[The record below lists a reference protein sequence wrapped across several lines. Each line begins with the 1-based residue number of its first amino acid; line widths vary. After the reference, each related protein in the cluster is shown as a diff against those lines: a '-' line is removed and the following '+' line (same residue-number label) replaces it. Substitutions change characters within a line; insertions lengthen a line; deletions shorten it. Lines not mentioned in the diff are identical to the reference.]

1 MFYPS
6 RAFVARRFPALLLM
20 KCLLSLRGVSALL
33 LQNASGREAE
43 VVSPLLPW
51 DREDDLVLS
60 DASDDFSYTREVQ
73 QLDALYQIWL
83 SLNCKGKSWTQR
95 ERCPE
100 WASCK
105 EGWVRSISLSG
116 AGCVGTV
123 ASPAWIRL
131 QRLTGV
137 TLEGNALTGRLPVEW
152 GRLPILR
159 VIFLSENHLS
169 GALPAEWGSLK
180 RLRMLI
186 LKDNNLSSSLPREW
200 SQISEL
206 MAVDLSNNELWG
218 PLPAEWSNL
227 KGLMVLRLQKNKL
240 KAALPSQWRNMN
252 MLNSLDLSH
261 NELSGTLPDLWADLA
276 NLQVLDVHNNRLSGP
291 LPGSWSEL
299 RWLDELHLG
308 NNQLVGPMPAAWGN
322 LSRLQI
328 LALSRNKLSGVL
340 PASWS
345 ELVALKHMNLANNQL
360 VGSLPSTWSS
370 LKLLRVLMLDK
381 NRLSGVVP
389 PIFSRLHHLQFLAL
403 HENRFSGPLPKLSP
417 KAVYDAVLLHSNQFS
432 GRFDDVGSPNVRF
445 LIALPGNYLIRD
457 RDAGNSSA
465 ATPEPFVDINSQ
477 SPFFRPGKPPWK
489 TLTLVIAAFSIWL
502 GLKVRLPPARPFI
515 DSNVADAVLQ
525 QTVSALYFRVFWH
538 GLLACVNIWIYSS
551 GGTGFCSI
559 WDASGRTAAYC
570 KGHQAFIAF
579 LTIPMT
585 TSFILPTLV
594 TLPRHALPPKHPELG
609 LLRRVT
615 VRRVTV
621 WLLLLACTLI
631 TGAPSLL
638 NVFFKSAPSVHP
650 SLFVLLPIA
659 SAVLHVFVQPA
670 FLRKLASF
678 ARIPYYK
685 LQVLQGAS
693 SWALPLAV
701 SVWISPECR
710 GSWWG
715 LMEMCQ
721 QTESWTCNESYFG
734 VGVLCRSNRTLD
746 VSSITPVVQKNST
759 HFFMKVIL
767 SAEEVCGDR
776 WPDPLRC
783 TSSLVDVIG
792 VFIFNKHL
800 VTCFLTL
807 GLLLA
812 ASVGSST
819 LPWWTP
825 VGFVRTEE
833 ASGTRSAFVFQST
846 FFGID
851 KNLISLSEKF
861 SPTLVLA
868 RLSVWTDISL
878 SWGLLYP
885 PIAIV
890 GLIHL
895 LIERWCYEKG
905 RCNLRFPPQSPD
917 DVVEMPRSTMI
928 AWLMAAN
935 ILGAVHAGSVVVE
948 EPSFVH
954 FAIPVILVVVSWV
967 IGFRRGFRQLEAA
980 AAGMDRATPASLE
993 LPAH

>member
-1 MFYPS
+1 MCTAS
-6 RAFVARRFPALLLM
+6 RASVARRPLQASLMLTALLW
-20 KCLLSLRGVSALL
+20 SLRGTLALAA
-33 LQNASGREAE
+33 QNASGRHFA
-43 VVSPLLPW
+43 VPLPW
-51 DREDDLVLS
+51 EQDDVDLSDSSDDLS
-60 DASDDFSYTREVQ
+60 STREVQ

-83 SLNCKGKSWTQR
+83 SLDCKGKSWKQR
-95 ERCPE
+95 GFCPE
-100 WASCK
+100 WAYCYG
-105 EGWVRSISLSG
+105 GWVISITLRRAGCSGSISSK
-116 AGCVGTV
+116 
-123 ASPAWIRL
+123 AWIRL
-131 QRLTGV
+131 QRLKTV
-137 TLEGNALTGRLPVEW
+137 SLHGNALTGRLPVAWRRLPLLSSVYLWGNHLSGALPAEW
-152 GRLPILR
+152 GSMKRLR
-159 VIFLSENHLS
+159 VLVLSQNHLSGALPAEWGSMKRLRVLELEQNHLS
-169 GALPAEWGSLK
+169 GALPAEWGSLETLK
-180 RLRMLI
+180 RLRL
-186 LKDNNLSSSLPREW
+186 NNNTLSTSLPRQW
-200 SQISEL
+200 SQMSSL
-206 MAVDLSNNELWG
+206 RVLNLADNELQG
-218 PLPAEWSNL
+218 HLPAEWSNL
-227 KGLMVLRLQKNKL
+227 SRLEVLRLENNNL
-240 KAALPSQWRNMN
+240 RSVLPSQWRNMKR
-252 MLNSLDLSH
+252 LKRLDLSH
-261 NELSGTLPDLWADLA
+261 NRLSGTLPVSWEDIGSLLELDLQYNW
-276 NLQVLDVHNNRLSGP
+276 LSGA
-291 LPGSWSEL
+291 L
-299 RWLDELHLG
+299 
-308 NNQLVGPMPAAWGN
+308 PAAWGKLLLLEQ
-322 LSRLQI
+322 LS
-328 LALSRNKLSGVL
+328 LAS
-340 PASWS
+340 
-345 ELVALKHMNLANNQL
+345 NQL
-360 VGSLPSTWSS
+360 VGSLPAAWSNLSALRILS
-370 LKLLRVLMLDK
+370 LDA

-389 PIFSRLHHLQFLAL
+389 PIFSRLHGLQFLAL

-417 KAVYDAVLLHSNQFS
+417 VAKYNAVLLHSNEFS
-432 GRFDDVGSPNVRF
+432 GRFEEVGTPNVR
-445 LIALPGNYLIRD
+445 LLVALPGNYLIHD
-457 RDAGNSSA
+457 PDVGNTSA
-465 ATPEPFVDINSQ
+465 ATTEPFVDLNSQ